1 MMYGHA
7 RQRSESPMEAKSVVR
22 RAGLRAM
29 ADNQRLSPSYVAYDE
44 VMQNRR
50 GPYSKDDTLLR
61 KDIVTKSAV
70 ISRVSDVNLTYIHN
84 AHFSSRRGGLIS
96 STNHFKIKGEDTLL
110 MRERSISTFREL
122 FERSTMAT
130 ATQLSSNQTYGV
142 HECFDRHGNHGT
154 KILSQRS
161 IKVST
166 IRANGLFDPSHEQSQ
181 MSLVNAFSPEG
192 NLKRKLLVVVDGQL
206 PESRRM
212 QIDDYFVW
220 CKTERLIEDFSVKT
234 LTIPQTEKTV
244 KQVSALVKVAKQC
257 GLKRRDLF
265 VAIGSTTMTD
275 VVGFTA
281 AIYRRSTP
289 WILIPHDLVGILR
302 CPAYDTKLSTNHV
315 HGGTIHKATFAL
327 SHPPVAS
334 FYDPS
339 DFNSLHENDLRH
351 GLAEMIKISI
361 HHDGNLFSFL
371 EAQSEKILVRPHDT
385 ACLET
390 AVKHATRAVLK
401 ELDEVVYENDVYPST
416 ISFGNEAARAIEKI
430 KGIAYDEGDST
441 ALGVAVTS
449 AFSFLKGYLSIADL
463 GRILAL
469 LRKAGLPIYDKT
481 LEPNRLWEHM
491 MGTIHEG
498 GAFTITAPIVLG
510 QGGYLNVTELSQAD
524 IGTALSVLRK
534 HCSEIPNGSPGPEII
549 NTIVEVTAIGDGLQE
564 SLYERT
570 ASEDT
575 EYHVITV
582 PGIFRASNT
591 TLIQDYC
598 VEKKCG
604 RKKKVLIIVDDQVGS
619 TVLADIDGYFK
630 RYRSAIDDFCILPML
645 VSSNGKDMD
654 STLRVVDAAIEFGV
668 AQRDLLVVVGG
679 GTLMDI
685 VGFAAAIFKG
695 GIPYIRIP
703 TTLVGMIDA
712 GVGIKT
718 GVNVDGHK
726 SAIGRYFAAVAC
738 LNDPET
744 FLHSLPR
751 REFASG
757 LAEAIK
763 IALLKS
769 PRLFDIIEKYHC
781 NAEYNE
787 YTHELIHISIHT
799 MLEELQPNLHEH
811 DLRRSVDFGHE
822 FGHIVESLAR
832 HEIPHGE
839 CVAVG
844 MAISSFLAYTKGILS
859 RPDLERILN
868 CILNLGLPIYA
879 RDYGCCKADV
889 LWAKICTE
897 GIEHKDGMLWLAIPE
912 SIGQGGFLDNISDID
927 AEMVSEA
934 LFCLREY
941 ADRYREGSTLRT
953 QALKNELNVEDG
965 RPSLPN
971 CERSTPPVS
980 EPEREREQAMAVK
993 WREFSRYWNK
1003 PNVIVV
1009 DIGATYL
1016 RVGIMGQYSLLLGQ
1030 AVRIPSPSKQLHPQ
1044 DTVAMLQERLLQ
1056 TLVREICNVRTSHS
1070 HLSLEEVGISFG
1082 AVIDCEGVVKDAS
1095 ILWTD
1100 SARGYDFKTALSAR
1114 LSSFRLTIL
1123 NDVSAAA
1130 WRYKDEKRFCLITVS
1145 SGLSNKV
1152 FNVDLNVPG
1161 KLELDAAGVGGEM
1174 GHVVVE
1180 PRAVDALIQ
1189 HAIWQAKARPKELQ
1203 RSQLNT
1209 YVNGDAQKIS
1219 VRHLAMAVKVRDEF
1233 AVRLLEEAD
1242 VPYCPCGNLADLC
1255 SYSSGRGVLR
1265 RAQILAAR
1273 GNYGVAFNDITD
1285 SWLQQGIATAHP
1297 LALKV
1302 LHDSTY
1308 PLALRI
1314 LQLAADIGLDKFII
1328 VGGFAMKTGKGE
1340 YLRALQDHLVR
1351 FCYYSANFSDWTEDK
1366 VRGLVRLGIDDDND
1380 GLIGIGHFVQHS
1392 RAQYRAVE
1400 KIVGERSL
1408 AVMTRRVPRC
1418 GALQVLAKVIF
1429 SGICTTDLQILRGER
1444 GLEPI
1449 VLGHEGVCQVLEV
1462 GKDVTGLTAGE
1473 IILLNPN
1480 NPLDDY
1486 DKLGHTRE
1494 GMFQE
1499 QVRFGQEFLER
1510 EQVLK
1515 LGHGAPSAT
1524 DTLIEPLGGVVAALD
1539 RIKDRVAGK
1548 NVLVLGAG
1556 IIGLMFVTMLEKT
1569 SARNVFL
1576 ANRSKDRLQFAIA
1589 RGVIPERKTFI
1600 VNGSIA
1606 LQLDLV
1612 TSGEGADLIVV
1623 CVSLG
1628 QGKSAAQQALNYINA
1643 GGCLYLFAGFCSGD
1657 VLTLDEG
1664 KTADIWSI
1672 RSGWKTERIKCAGKS
1687 VDLLGQ
1693 RGSRNEDL
1701 ATAADVIRRDSLS
1714 FGRMISHIISLD
1726 VLPDIMLSLAQNG
1739 TVKGVLAKRVV
1750 VDMDAR
1756 KRVIESAE
1764 ELPLRHLYEA
1774 AKKSRDTISVGNL
1787 FREIGFDGN
1796 TSLLGWVCPPGWQD
1810 IEVTIKTVLEMKSLG
1825 SKRHFI
1831 WVGTGAWVFIV
1842 DALREIIP
1850 ASQNVTFYTLQSL
1863 DPQAL
1868 ADLFTCIDD
1877 LSATVC
1883 LGMSQSGKTIETVM
1897 LMNAL
1902 RERFDSAGLDYQ
1914 DHFVWLTEMGKCEG
1928 NCNSGE
1934 MTIRRLKEHDWKNVD
1949 MVPLTVRNQC
1959 RINALFCVP
1968 HSATMF
1974 LALVL
1979 LLHKDFK
1986 AMQRM
1991 YQQYL
1996 VSRDSVDRDI
2006 LPKAYFVASN
2016 HVDHIQLVLDEAI
2029 APAMVKLATQLV
2041 EQGLGSKQ
2049 VGFNPRVHVA
2059 SSGKVAGFEAIALLM
2074 PTKTPMVVKAMLTM
2088 NSLSTFVAAV
2098 AYHRRIEFVT
2108 HAKVDMYKRMA
2119 MELVAGAEVVQKM
2132 SNREFISAEV
2142 TAYLRAS
2149 PLTRFVEVLC
2159 YGQIGASHR
2168 QSVTDW
2174 LASNLTSLTRTI
2186 SIDVSPGEEWNHS
2199 RYQAAVQREDT
2210 VYVILVSQE
2219 YCNQVKGIPEG
2230 VTQGNIRM
2238 LQAIARATYET
2249 LTPKALYF
2257 QVGERFW
2264 EEEVLTKPTNGA

>member
-1 MMYGHA
+1 M
-7 RQRSESPMEAKSVVR
+7 
-22 RAGLRAM
+22 
-29 ADNQRLSPSYVAYDE
+29 D
-44 VMQNRR
+44 
-50 GPYSKDDTLLR
+50 
-61 KDIVTKSAV
+61 
-70 ISRVSDVNLTYIHN
+70 
-84 AHFSSRRGGLIS
+84 
-96 STNHFKIKGEDTLL
+96 
-110 MRERSISTFREL
+110 
-122 FERSTMAT
+122 AT
-130 ATQLSSNQTYGV
+130 AQLSSNQTYGV
-142 HECFDRHGNHGT
+142 HECVDRHGNHGT
-154 KILSQRS
+154 RILSQRH

-166 IRANGLFDPSHEQSQ
+166 IRANVLFDPSHEQSQ
-181 MSLVNAFSPEG
+181 MSLVDAFSPKG
-192 NLKRKLLVVVDGQL
+192 NVKRKLFVVVDSQL
-206 PESRRM
+206 PESRKI
-212 QIDDYFVW
+212 QIEAYFMW
-220 CKTERLIEDFSVKT
+220 CKTEELIQDFFVKT
-234 LTIPQTEKTV
+234 LTLPQTEKTV
-244 KQVSALVKVAKQC
+244 KQVTALVKAAKQC

-265 VAIGSTTMTD
+265 VAIGSTTVTD

-281 AIYRRSTP
+281 AVYRRSTP

-302 CPAYDTKLSTNHV
+302 CPAYDTKLSANHV
-315 HGGTIHKATFAL
+315 HGGIIHKATFAL
-327 SHPPVAS
+327 SHPPTAS

-339 DFNSLHENDLRH
+339 DFSSLHEDDLRR
-351 GLAEMIKISI
+351 GLAEMIKISV
-361 HHDGNLFSFL
+361 HQDGNLFSFL
-371 EAQSEKILVRPHDT
+371 EAQAEKILVRPQEA

-390 AVKHATRAVLK
+390 AVELAARAVLK
-401 ELDEVVYENDVYPST
+401 GLDEVLYENNVHPSA
-416 ISFGNEAARAIEKI
+416 ISFGDEAAQAIEKI
-430 KGIAYDEGDST
+430 KGITYDEGDST
-441 ALGVAVTS
+441 ALGVAITS

-481 LEPNRLWEHM
+481 LEPNRLWEHV

-498 GAFTITAPIVLG
+498 AIFTITVPIVLG
-510 QGGYLNVTELSQAD
+510 QGGHLNVTQLSQGD
-524 IGTALSVLRK
+524 ISAALSVLCK
-534 HCSEIPNGSPGPEII
+534 HCSEIPNGSPESEIM
-549 NTIVEVTAIGDGLQE
+549 TSAVDVTDIGDGLQE
-564 SLYERT
+564 SFHERI

-575 EYHVITV
+575 LYHVITV
-582 PGIFRASNT
+582 PGIFRTSNT
-591 TLIQDYC
+591 TLVQDYC
-598 VEKKCG
+598 MEKKCG

-619 TVLADIDGYFK
+619 TVIADIDGYFK
-630 RYRSAIDDFCILPML
+630 RYRSAIDDFCILPMR

-654 STLRVVDAAIEFGV
+654 STLRVVDAAMEFGV

-685 VGFAAAIFKG
+685 VGFAAAMFKG
-695 GIPYIRIP
+695 GIPYVRVP
-703 TTLVGMIDA
+703 TTLIGMIDA

-726 SAIGRYFAAVAC
+726 SAIGRYFAPVAC
-738 LNDPET
+738 LNDPKT
-744 FLHSLPR
+744 FLLSLPR
-751 REFASG
+751 REFACG

-763 IALLKS
+763 MALLKS
-769 PRLFDIIEKYHC
+769 PRLFELIEKYHC
-781 NAEYNE
+781 NAEYNG

-844 MAISSFLAYTKGILS
+844 MAISSFLAHMKGILS
-859 RPDLERILN
+859 RSDLERILN

-897 GIEHKDGMLWLAIPE
+897 GTEHKDGMLWLAIPE
-912 SIGQGGFLDNISDID
+912 TIGQGGFLENISDIN

-941 ADRYREGSTLRT
+941 ADRYREGSTVRT
-953 QALKNELNVEDG
+953 TALKSGLKIEDG
-965 RPSLPN
+965 KPSLPN
-971 CERSTPPVS
+971 SEGSTPFFS
-980 EPEREREQAMAVK
+980 ESEREREEAMAAK
-993 WREFSRYWNK
+993 WKKFSRYRNK

-1016 RVGIMGQYSLLLGQ
+1016 RVGIMGPHGLLLGQ
-1030 AVRIPSPSKQLHPQ
+1030 ASRIPSPSKQSHPQ
-1044 DTVAMLQERLLQ
+1044 DTVATLQERLLQ
-1056 TLVREICNVRTSHS
+1056 TLVREICNIRASHS

-1082 AVIDCEGVVKDAS
+1082 AVITSGGVVKDAS

-1100 SARGYDFKTALSAR
+1100 SAQGYDFKNALRER
-1114 LSSFRLTIL
+1114 LPGLRLTIL
-1123 NDVSAAA
+1123 NDISAAA
-1130 WRYKDEKRFCLITVS
+1130 WRYKDERRFCLVTVS

-1152 FNVDLNVPG
+1152 FNVDLDVPG
-1161 KLELDAAGVGGEM
+1161 KLDLDAAGVGGEM

-1189 HAIWQAKARPKELQ
+1189 HAIRQARAHPEELQ

-1219 VRHLAMAVKVRDEF
+1219 ARHLAMAFKECDEF

-1255 SYSSGRGVLR
+1255 SYSSGRGALR

-1273 GNYGVAFNDITD
+1273 GDYGIAFTDITD

-1297 LALKV
+1297 LALRV
-1302 LHDSTY
+1302 LYDSTY

-1328 VGGFAMKTGKGE
+1328 VGGFAMKTGKRE

-1351 FCYYSANFSDWTEDK
+1351 FCHYSAFFSDWSEDV
-1366 VRGLVRLGIDDDND
+1366 VRGLVRFGIDDDND
-1380 GLIGIGHFVQHS
+1380 GLIGMGHFVQHL

-1400 KIVGERSL
+1400 KTVGEQSL
-1408 AVMTRRVPRC
+1408 AVVTRRIPRC
-1418 GALQVLAKVIF
+1418 GALEVLAKVIF

-1444 GLEPI
+1444 GLEPT

-1462 GKDVTGLTAGE
+1462 GKDIKGLNAGE
-1473 IILLNPN
+1473 MILLNPN

-1499 QVRFGQEFLER
+1499 YVKFGQEFLER
-1510 EQVLK
+1510 GQVLK
-1515 LGHGAPSAT
+1515 LGHGAASAT

-1556 IIGLMFVTMLEKT
+1556 LIGLMFVTMTGKT
-1569 SARNVFL
+1569 GARNVFL
-1576 ANRSKDRLQFAIA
+1576 ANRSKERLDSAVA
-1589 RGVIPERKTFI
+1589 RGIIPEKKTF
-1600 VNGSIA
+1600 VVDGSIA
-1606 LQLDLV
+1606 SQLDAV
-1612 TSGEGADLIVV
+1612 SSSEGADVIIV

-1628 QGKSAAQQALNYINA
+1628 QGKSAAQDALNHVNA
-1643 GGCLYLFAGFCSGD
+1643 GGCLYLFAGFRSGD

-1664 KTADIWSI
+1664 EKADIWSI
-1672 RSGWKTERIKCAGKS
+1672 RSGWKTERIRYAGKS

-1701 ATAADVIRRDSLS
+1701 AAAADVIRRDSFS

-1726 VLPDIMLSLAQNG
+1726 VLPDVMLSLARDGN
-1739 TVKGVLAKRVV
+1739 VKGVLAKRVV

-1756 KRVIESAE
+1756 ERVIESAE

-1774 AKKSRDTISVGNL
+1774 VRKPRDAIPVGNL
-1787 FREIGFDGN
+1787 FREIGFEGD
-1796 TSLLGWVCPPGWQD
+1796 TSLLGWVSPPAWQD
-1810 IEVTIKTVLEMKSLG
+1810 IEVTIKTALEMKSLR
-1825 SKRHFI
+1825 SKKHFI
-1831 WVGTGAWVFIV
+1831 WIGTGAWVFLV
-1842 DALREIIP
+1842 DALKEIVP
-1850 ASQNVTFYTLQSL
+1850 TSQGVTFHTLQSL

-1877 LSATVC
+1877 LSAAVC
-1883 LGMSQSGKTIETVM
+1883 LGMSQSGKTIETLM

-1902 RERFDSAGLDYQ
+1902 RERFDRARLDYRE
-1914 DHFVWLTEMGKCEG
+1914 HFVWLTEMCKCEG

-1934 MTIRRLKEHDWKNVD
+1934 TTIRRLKEHDWKNVN
-1949 MVPLTVRNQC
+1949 MVPLTTGNQSG
-1959 RINALFCVP
+1959 INALFCVP
-1968 HSATMF
+1968 HSTPMF

-1979 LLHKDFK
+1979 LLHKDLK
-1986 AMQRM
+1986 AMRRM

-1996 VSRDSVDRDI
+1996 ASRDSVDHDI
-2006 LPKAYFVASN
+2006 LPKAYSVASN
-2016 HVDHIQLVLDEAI
+2016 HIDHIQLGLDEKI
-2029 APAMVKLATQLV
+2029 APTMVKLVTQLI

-2059 SSGKVAGFEAIALLM
+2059 SSGKVAGLEAIALPM
-2074 PTKTPMVVKAMLTM
+2074 PTETSTVVKAMLTM
-2088 NSLSTFVAAV
+2088 NTLSVFVAAV

-2108 HAKVDMYKRMA
+2108 HSKVDIYKRKA
-2119 MELVAGAEVVQKM
+2119 VELVAGAEVEQKT
-2132 SNREFISAEV
+2132 SNRGFISAEII
-2142 TAYLRAS
+2142 AYLKTS
-2149 PLTRFVEVLC
+2149 PRTRFVEVLC
-2159 YGQIGASHR
+2159 YGWVDASYR
-2168 QSVTDW
+2168 QSVKDW
-2174 LASNLTSLTRTI
+2174 LASDLASLTRTI
-2186 SIDVSPGEEWNHS
+2186 SIDVGLGEEWNHS
-2199 RYQAAVQREDT
+2199 RYQAAVQTEDT

-2219 YCNQVKGIPEG
+2219 YCSQVEGIPEG
-2230 VTQGNIRM
+2230 VTRGNIRM
-2238 LQAIARATYET
+2238 LRAIARATYET

-2264 EEEVLTKPTNGA
+2264 KEKVLTKISNGV